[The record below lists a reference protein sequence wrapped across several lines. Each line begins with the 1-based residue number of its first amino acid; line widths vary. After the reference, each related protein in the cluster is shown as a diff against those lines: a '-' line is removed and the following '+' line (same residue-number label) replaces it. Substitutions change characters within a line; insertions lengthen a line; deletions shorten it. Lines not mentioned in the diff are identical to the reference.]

1 MRPTLNARPP
11 DSLWLGCFHMTF
23 HPSWNANLRE
33 SISRRTS
40 LPVTGSSSL
49 CRDFRVPFCP
59 LGPFCCPRWLEKTP
73 SLSPVSA
80 PSLFHL
86 LCALEDWARV
96 PQGDASLQSDPWFSS
111 ILSGPCLMWSCPSG
125 AGMGGIP
132 EVHPLELGPAQRRPL
147 LSRPCSLWSIEY
159 SMGGAWPLLTAQQ
172 TGEYAWRADCCLV
185 WT

>member
-59 LGPFCCPRWLEKTP
+59 LGPFLLSSLTLENPFPFSCLGTFSVP
-73 SLSPVSA
+73 SA
-80 PSLFHL
+80 
-86 LCALEDWARV
+86 LCALEDWALV
-96 PQGDASLQSDPWFSS
+96 AQGDASLQSDHWFSS

-125 AGMGGIP
+125 AGIGGEPWSASSRTGACP
-132 EVHPLELGPAQRRPL
+132 EEA
-147 LSRPCSLWSIEY
+147 SSI
-159 SMGGAWPLLTAQQ
+159 
-172 TGEYAWRADCCLV
+172 
-185 WT
+185 